1 MWEDQPARPDG
12 SFSPVTRLLPR
23 VRETAHDLK
32 PFVEALSGPHDV
44 PRSLMVVQHGQVL
57 VEQWWEPFHPCVAH
71 ELYSIS
77 KSVTAIAVGIAID
90 EGLLQLDDR
99 IVDLFTDECPS
110 TISDNLAAMTVR
122 HLLTMT
128 SGHRE
133 DTMPRLRREGAQWV
147 NSILAEPVDYRP
159 GTHYVYDSGASY
171 LLSAALQSVTGERLL
186 DYLTPRLFGPLGIVG
201 ATWGQCPAG
210 IDYGGF
216 GLSMTTEAVAAFG
229 QLCLQRGVWDGH
241 QIVSDKWIDAA
252 TRAQVVTESENP
264 DWALGYGYQFRPSR
278 WGGYR
283 AAGAFGQLCLVLPE
297 LAAVVVV
304 TGGFDNAQ
312 AQLDTIWEHL
322 LPVLAAPAA
331 DAGAPIGGSAPTREQ
346 VFGDARPAGPNEW
359 IEPDKSYVF
368 DFPGNALGIDRID
381 LIQEAGDRR
390 LVVTASGERRLAAS
404 VRTDAWTTS
413 EFSSFTGE
421 AEQLAV
427 RAYGAPGGLPLI
439 RGVSLLGP
447 LSCELTIQP
456 SAGALL
462 MSLTVW
468 HSLLC
473 DLTEPIIG
481 WSRK

>member
-23 VRETAHDLK
+23 GRETAHNLK

-44 PRSLMVVQHGQVL
+44 PRSLVVVQHGQVL
-57 VEQWWEPFHPCVAH
+57 VEQWWEPFHPCVAY

-171 LLSAALQSVTGERLL
+171 LLSAALQSATGERLL
-186 DYLTPRLFGPLGIVG
+186 DYLTPRLFGPIGIVG

-229 QLCLQRGVWDGH
+229 QFCLQRGVWDGH

-312 AQLDTIWEHL
+312 RQLDTIWEHL
-322 LPVLAAPAA
+322 LPVLAA
-331 DAGAPIGGSAPTREQ
+331 DECAPIGGTTSMREQ
-346 VFGDARPAGPNEW
+346 VFGDAGLAGTNEW
-359 IEPDKSYVF
+359 IQSDRSYVF
-368 DFPGNALGIDRID
+368 DFPSNALGIDRID
-381 LIQEAGDRR
+381 LIQEAGDWR
-390 LVVTASGERRLAAS
+390 LVVTARGERRLVAS
-404 VRTDAWTTS
+404 VLTDSWTTS
-413 EFSSFTGE
+413 EFSSFAGE
-421 AEQLAV
+421 AQQLAV
-427 RAYGAPGGLPLI
+427 RAYGAPGGLLVI

-447 LSCELTIQP
+447 LACELRIQP
-456 SAGALL
+456 SAGALS
-462 MSLTVW
+462 MSLTAR